1 MKILIISH
9 EYPPVGGGGANACM
23 YLARQYAMAGHE
35 VHIITVWFGGLSENE
50 TISDYGEHIYINRLP
65 AKRTNKEHCGFAEM
79 LDFLIK
85 ARKYADSKVA
95 SAIKENRPFDICQI
109 FFGIPSGPV
118 GLYLKRKYSLPYV
131 IRFGGGDIPGFQ
143 DRFAFVYKLIGPA
156 IKIIWKRADALVAN
170 SVGLKSLAQ
179 DFCDRYPIRVFP
191 NGVDTDTF
199 CPLNDRDF
207 SGNHIEL
214 LFVSRLIER
223 KGLQYVIPYLHEI
236 ETSSGRKIHLTIV
249 GDGPYRGT
257 LQTMAEESGVSSLIT
272 FEGQKD
278 KSELLPYYQS
288 GDIFVFPSKKE
299 GMPNAVLEA
308 MACGLPIVMSPCQGS
323 SELIDENGVIS
334 APDPTKFKESLI
346 DVTSADNEELKQMS
360 HCSRQ
365 RAQYLFLW
373 KSVAER
379 YLELFKYICLCYCD
393 VYRT

>member
-35 VHIITVWFGGLSENE
+35 VHIITVWFDGLPENE
-50 TISDYGEHIYINRLP
+50 TISDYVEHIYINRLP
-65 AKRTNKEHCGFAEM
+65 AKRASKEHCGFAEM

-85 ARKYADSKVA
+85 ARTCADRKVA
-95 SAIKENRPFDICQI
+95 SVIRENRPFDICQI

-156 IKIIWKRADALVAN
+156 IKLIWKRADALVAN
-170 SVGLKSLAQ
+170 SAGLKSLAQ

-207 SGNHIEL
+207 SNDHIEI

-257 LQTMAEESGVSSLIT
+257 LQTMAEESDVSSMIT

-299 GMPNAVLEA
+299 GMSNAVLEA

-323 SELIDENGVIS
+323 SELIDGNGVIS
-334 APDPTKFKESLI
+334 DPDLTKFKKTLI
-346 DVTSADNEELKQMS
+346 DAISAGNEELKRMS
-360 HCSRQ
+360 DCSRQ
-365 RAQYLFLW
+365 RAQNLFSW

-379 YLELFKYICLCYCD
+379 YMFLFESIRSGGKS
-393 VYRT
+393 

>member
-23 YLARQYAMAGHE
+23 YLARQYALAGNE
-35 VHIITVWFGGLSENE
+35 VHIVTVCFEGLPTNE
-50 TISDYGEHIYINRLP
+50 TISDYGEPIYIDRLP
-65 AKRTNKEHCGFAEM
+65 AKRANKEHCSFAEM

-85 ARKYADSKVA
+85 ARKFADKKVA
-95 SAIKENRPFDICQI
+95 CAIRENQPFDVCQI

-143 DRFAFVYKLIGPA
+143 ERFAFIYKLIGPA
-156 IKIIWKRADALVAN
+156 LKHIWKRADALVAN
-170 SVGLKSLAQ
+170 SEGLRSLAQ
-179 DFCDRYPIRVFP
+179 DFCDKYPILVFP
-191 NGVDTDTF
+191 NGVDTDI
-199 CPLNDRDF
+199 F
-207 SGNHIEL
+207 SPIKDKEFSDDHIEL

-223 KGLQYVIPYLHEI
+223 KGLQYVIPYLREI

-249 GDGPYRGT
+249 GDGPYREI
-257 LQTMAEESGVSSLIT
+257 LQELAEENGVSDMIVFT
-272 FEGQKD
+272 GQKG
-278 KSELLPYYQS
+278 KSELPLYYQA

-323 SELIDENGVIS
+323 SELIDGNGIIS
-334 APDPTKFKESLI
+334 DSDLTKFKESI
-346 DVTSADNEELKQMS
+346 IAVVSAGREDLMRMS
-360 HCSRQ
+360 DRSRQ
-365 RAQYLFLW
+365 RAQELFSW

-379 YLELFKYICLCYCD
+379 YVNLFESIQTK
-393 VYRT
+393 